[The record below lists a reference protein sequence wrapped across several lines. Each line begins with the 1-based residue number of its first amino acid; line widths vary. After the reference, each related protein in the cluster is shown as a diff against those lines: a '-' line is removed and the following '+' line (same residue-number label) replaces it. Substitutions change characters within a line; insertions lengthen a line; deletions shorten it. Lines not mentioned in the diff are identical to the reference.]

1 MHELAFEVT
10 RHVRANVP
18 SQQLTKLPDGASAV
32 EPADTF
38 RKVSL
43 TPPEESVSPRQTFI
57 ASIQGCG
64 AATTELS
71 LIHQQASRSSSLRL
85 LLNHVPYQLDPR
97 HSDFDG
103 LACRLL

>member
-1 MHELAFEVT
+1 M
-10 RHVRANVP
+10 
-18 SQQLTKLPDGASAV
+18 

-43 TPPEESVSPRQTFI
+43 TPPEESVSTRQTFI

-85 LLNHVPYQLDPR
+85 LLNHVPYQLVHRPAFLL
-97 HSDFDG
+97 SQAPLPDG
-103 LACRLL
+103 GVPALHIRQP